1 MLTFVSR
8 QDVSDHL
15 KAAVRPCMPEMS
27 AIMRRNVQS
36 SALDWT
42 YSGQVIEVLSVERRH
57 VGE

>member
-27 AIMRRNVQS
+27 AIMRRHVQS